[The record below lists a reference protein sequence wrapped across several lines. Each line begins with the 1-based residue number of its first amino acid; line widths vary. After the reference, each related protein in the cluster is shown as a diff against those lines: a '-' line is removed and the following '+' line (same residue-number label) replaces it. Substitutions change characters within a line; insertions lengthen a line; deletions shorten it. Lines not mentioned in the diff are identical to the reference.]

1 MTEQLSPDAL
11 QFSETVRRYGGK
23 EAYARDLAAGRT
35 ALPYERWVQNRTPV
49 FLAESAYGDWQ
60 SVSNR
65 LYLDSE
71 PITTV
76 TGEEIPQDGSKNI
89 TIRISTWY
97 QNEYGGKVTVEGIGD
112 VLLDYEAVKN
122 DRYHGIGKAKYMS
135 FAAVPEILQQGRII
149 STEDLKGVRVQGNFL
164 YFAAPIRINNEEL
177 ANILD
182 KKFRENY
189 RRVLEGEA
197 INNLAA
203 IVGVKA
209 IETSNPLRTCS

>member
-1 MTEQLSPDAL
+1 
-11 QFSETVRRYGGK
+11 
-23 EAYARDLAAGRT
+23 
-35 ALPYERWVQNRTPV
+35 
-49 FLAESAYGDWQ
+49 
-60 SVSNR
+60 
-65 LYLDSE
+65 
-71 PITTV
+71 
-76 TGEEIPQDGSKNI
+76 
-89 TIRISTWY
+89 
-97 QNEYGGKVTVEGIGD
+97 
-112 VLLDYEAVKN
+112 
-122 DRYHGIGKAKYMS
+122 MS
-135 FAAVPEILQQGRII
+135 FAVVPEILQQGRII